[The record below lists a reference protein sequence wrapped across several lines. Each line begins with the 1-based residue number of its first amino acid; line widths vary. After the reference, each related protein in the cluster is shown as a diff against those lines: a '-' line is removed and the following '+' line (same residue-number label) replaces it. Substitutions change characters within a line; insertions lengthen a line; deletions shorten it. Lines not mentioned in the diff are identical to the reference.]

1 MELQVMKGNKVVEA
15 KDGRVNKGIAA
26 SHWLTKVFGF
36 ILAVGDDLT
45 DEDMFKVLLED
56 AYSVKI
62 GFTPSKA
69 RFYLGSPKEVRAL
82 LEEMKMVEVYK

>member
-1 MELQVMKGNKVVEA
+1 
-15 KDGRVNKGIAA
+15 
-26 SHWLTKVFGF
+26 
-36 ILAVGDDLT
+36 VGDDLT
-45 DEDMFKVLLED
+45 DEDMFKVLPED

-82 LEEMKMVEVYK
+82 LDEMEMVEVYK